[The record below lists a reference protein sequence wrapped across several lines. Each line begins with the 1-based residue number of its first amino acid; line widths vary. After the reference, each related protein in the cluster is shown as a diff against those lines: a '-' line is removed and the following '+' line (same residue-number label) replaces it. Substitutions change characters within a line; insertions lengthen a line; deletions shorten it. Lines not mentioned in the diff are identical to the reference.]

1 VRTAGG
7 GRLTGGGTPARG
19 GTVALAFRPPW
30 GAIRRKAG
38 APAPNGDFLT
48 PVTTGADGTAG
59 PELATARLPAAAVFG
74 AGSRDGATVID
85 MTVVDCP
92 EPELGLGAVGP
103 GTVALVDPGSGG
115 IELSIVMPCL
125 NEAETIGTCIEKAW
139 GAVQHLGVTAE
150 IVVAD
155 NGSTDGSVEI
165 ALSLAARVV
174 QVDVLGYGSAVMGGI
189 SAARGRY
196 VIIGDADDSY
206 DFSDLAPF
214 VEKLREGYELVVGN
228 RFHGERRRG
237 AMPFL
242 HRYLGTPVL
251 TAIGHLFFGS
261 PVGDLNCGMRGLRAA
276 AMSKMDLRTTGMEFA
291 SEMIVQATLQGL
303 RISETPTTLSPAG
316 RSRRPH
322 LRAWRD
328 GWRHLRLLLLHSPA
342 WLFLYPGML
351 LMLAGAAFVFDPRPW
366 KPVVGGLVVGAGP
379 LIGGLMIASGYLA
392 VILSCLAEAFAVGQG
407 MLPANDRLYRL
418 SRRLSL
424 ELGLLV
430 GFVLVAAG
438 VFAGAGVF
446 LVFGSAAAV
455 GPLESKLLVA
465 AFTVVLLGAETILLS
480 FFLGIL
486 RLRLQ

>member
-1 VRTAGG
+1 MSVTA
-7 GRLTGGGTPARG
+7 
-19 GTVALAFRPPW
+19 
-30 GAIRRKAG
+30 
-38 APAPNGDFLT
+38 
-48 PVTTGADGTAG
+48 GADGTVG
-59 PELATARLPAAAVFG
+59 PELATARLPAAPVFG
-74 AGSRDGATVID
+74 AGSRDAVPVID
-85 MTVVDCP
+85 VTVVDCP
-92 EPELGLGAVGP
+92 EPELGLGAAGP
-103 GTVALVDPGSGG
+103 VPVAFAEPGNGA

-139 GAVQHLGVTAE
+139 GAVGHLGVTAE

-155 NGSTDGSVEI
+155 NGSTDGSVAI

-251 TAIGHLFFGS
+251 SAIGHLFFGS

-276 AMSKMDLRTTGMEFA
+276 AMSKMDLRATGMEFA

-316 RSRRPH
+316 RSRPPH

-351 LMLAGAAFVFDPRPW
+351 LMLVGGAFIVNPRPW
-366 KPVVGGLVVGAGP
+366 KPVVGSLVVGAAP
-379 LIGGLMIASGYLA
+379 LIGGLMIASGYQA

-407 MLPANDRLYRL
+407 MLPAKDRLHRL
-418 SRRLSL
+418 SCRLSL

-430 GFVLVAAG
+430 GFVLITAG
-438 VFAGAGVF
+438 LVAGASVF
-446 LVFGSAAAV
+446 LVFGPAATV
-455 GPLESKLLVA
+455 MPLESKLLVA
-465 AFTVVLLGAETILLS
+465 AFTLVLLGAQTVLLS